1 MRIRTILVVLFVFLL
16 GFLIQGAAQNP
27 AAQDSPVVPQPLPAN
42 SSQATNSSDPNDSG
56 YSSPYLLAH
65 DWTSEDDADDPMLRT
80 QANLQRRGGNSNFPG
95 DMMDQARQ
103 ERARF
108 PQLLG
113 AAPLAPGIPAWFSIG
128 PTKSNHIQN
137 GVLRTVVDS
146 GRMRT
151 ILPHPSDPNILY
163 LLTSSGGLWKTT
175 DFLMNK
181 PHWTSK
187 TDFVATTSGGAA
199 AFGRDPNTIY
209 LGLGDP
215 FDGNAA
221 AGAYVLKSTDGG
233 DTWSPAVRLTLGST
247 SAASVRDIKIDTSGS
262 QDVVLV
268 ATDFGLFRSTDGG
281 ATFSFNFSSPFL
293 YQTPV
298 GTFAQTVWSIV
309 NTSKGWVAA
318 TESPVVG
325 LSQTAATDGVGKLA
339 VSTDHGA
346 TWQPLASLSETL
358 PPPKGTVL
366 AGRIT
371 LGVGAPG
378 DSYVYAFTANQRD
391 GSQLDLFRSVDG
403 GATWIPIGLP
413 FKTPVNPNPDAADM
427 NIMGGQAFYNHMLL
441 VDPNDA
447 NRNTVYIGG
456 QLSSAKSVDGGNTWR
471 ILADWLA
478 LFKMPYVHADYH
490 AAAISSVTKSLFF
503 GTDGGLFVSDDG
515 GATWDD
521 GKNEGIVSTLAYSIA
536 TSPHTPS
543 ISIIGTQDN
552 GTFTRVPGTTF
563 WEQTAGGD
571 GVGTAW
577 SKADNNFDV
586 AFSSFPGSNTFR
598 STNNPPLIQAK
609 WSFARTGINR
619 RFGNFFTAYATPSAA
634 GDPAGQS
641 FFTYTSREIYA
652 TTTAGSLWTDI
663 GHTTI
668 PGNPSATPPIPD
680 TPPSPGIGATRIFR
694 DTPHGIGV
702 SPAADGLAH
711 VAVVCNG
718 GFVVITHNGG
728 VSWSQTGLI
737 GTVSGWAG
745 FNSNVEWADNNTLY
759 IASESPSPAARVAKS
774 TNGGASFVRSDT
786 GLPNVPVTRLLVSP
800 LDKNTVYAAT
810 FLGVYRSTDAGA
822 TWSRFGAS
830 LPMVEV
836 DDLYLAPDGSFLRI
850 ATFGRGVWEIHP

>member
-1 MRIRTILVVLFVFLL
+1 MRMRVVPTILLTFLVA
-16 GFLIQGAAQNP
+16 FLIQAAAQNP
-27 AAQDSPVVPQPLPAN
+27 GTLDSPVVPQPLPPAV
-42 SSQATNSSDPNDSG
+42 SQATDSSDPNDSG
-56 YSSPYLLAH
+56 YASSYLLAH
-65 DWTSEDDADDPMLRT
+65 DWTAEDDADDAKLRT
-80 QANLQRRGGNSNFPG
+80 EANLQRRGGNSGFPS
-95 DMMDQARQ
+95 DVMDQAQQ

-108 PQLLG
+108 PQLVG

-128 PTKSNHIQN
+128 PTTSNHIQN

-146 GRMRT
+146 GRMRS
-151 ILPHPSDPNILY
+151 ILPHPSDPNIMY

-181 PHWTSK
+181 PHWASK
-187 TDFVATTSGGAA
+187 TDFLATTSGGSA

-221 AGAYVLKSTDGG
+221 AGAFVLKTTDGG
-233 DTWSPAVRLTLGST
+233 DTWGPAVRLTLGAS
-247 SAASVRDIKIDTSGS
+247 SAASVRDIKIDTSGG
-262 QDVVLV
+262 QDIILV
-268 ATDFGLFRSTDGG
+268 ATNFGLFRSTDGG
-281 ATFSFNFSSPFL
+281 ATFSRNSSAVFL
-293 YQTPV
+293 YPTPA
-298 GTFAQTVWSIV
+298 GTFSQTVWSIV
-309 NTSKGWVAA
+309 NTTRGWVASI
-318 TESPVVG
+318 ESPSAG
-325 LSQTAATDGVGKLA
+325 FSTDGLGQLV

-346 TWQPLASLSETL
+346 TWAPLAALEETF
-358 PPPKGTVL
+358 PSNPNPVTVS
-366 AGRIT
+366 AGRTT

-378 DSYVYAFTANQRD
+378 DATVYAYAATQGD
-391 GSQLDLFRSVDG
+391 GRQLDLFRSVDG
-403 GATWIPIGLP
+403 GASWTPAGLP
-413 FKTPVNPNPDAADM
+413 FKTPVNPNPDAPNM
-427 NIMGGQAFYNHMLL
+427 NIMRGQAFYNHMLL

-490 AAAISSVTKSLFF
+490 AAAISPVTRSLFF
-503 GTDGGLFVSDDG
+503 GTDGGLFVSNDG
-515 GATWDD
+515 GANWDD

-552 GTFTRVPGTTF
+552 GTFTRVAGTTF

-571 GVGTAW
+571 GIGTAW

-586 AFSSFPGSNTFR
+586 AFSSFPGTNVFR

-619 RFGNFFTAYATPSAA
+619 RFGNFFTAYAIPSAT
-634 GDPAGQS
+634 GDPSGQA
-641 FFTYTSREIYA
+641 FFTYTSRQIYA
-652 TTTAGSLWTDI
+652 TTSAGTLWTDI

-668 PGNPSATPPIPD
+668 PGNPNATPPIPN
-680 TPPSPGIGATRIFR
+680 TPPSPGIGPTRIFR

-702 SPAADGLAH
+702 SPAVDGLAH
-711 VAVVCNG
+711 IAVVCNG
-718 GFVVITHNGG
+718 GFVVVTHNGG
-728 VSWSQTGLI
+728 ASWTQTGLI
-737 GTVSGWAG
+737 GTVSGWVG

-759 IASESPSPAARVAKS
+759 IASESPNPAARVAKS
-774 TNGGASFVRSDT
+774 TNGGVSFVRSDT
-786 GLPNVPVTRLLVSP
+786 GLPNVPVARLLVSP
-800 LDKNTVYAAT
+800 LDKNTIYAAT

-822 TWSRFGAS
+822 TWSRFGAG

-836 DDLYLAPDGSFLRI
+836 DDLYLAPDSSFLRI